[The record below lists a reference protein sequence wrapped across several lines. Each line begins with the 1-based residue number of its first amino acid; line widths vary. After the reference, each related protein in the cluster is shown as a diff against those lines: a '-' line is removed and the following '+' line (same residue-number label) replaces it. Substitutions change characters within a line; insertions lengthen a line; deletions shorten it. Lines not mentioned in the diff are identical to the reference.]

1 MKYIKTLLKIL
12 LFLFLIALIMS
23 FVIENI
29 VVNTFSQE
37 ILSRRVSE
45 YLLNE
50 IVSDVDTNNLETI
63 DDSIRNSEST
73 KKITAKF
80 INTVIQN
87 IVNNEEIEMD
97 IEDDVDTLI
106 LEYMPDKISNEKLRN
121 MRANIVKKI
130 TNTEEGLQDDLL
142 YSFGDNYLIILT
154 TYNIITNIY
163 FRIIIAILSLI
174 DMVILCILEKYKV
187 LRTIRNISI
196 IITIVMLGTFMLI
209 KMLSNFIG
217 QRLAGGWIQQIN
229 TNAAIISIVIASIT
243 TILLIIIDRIVN
255 LKLKKDESNAEI

>member
-87 IVNNEEIEMD
+87 IVNNEEIEMN

-130 TNTEEGLQDDLL
+130 TNTEERLQDNLL

-174 DMVILCILEKYKV
+174 DIVILCIWEKYKV

-196 IITIVMLGTFMLI
+196 IITIVMLGTFILI
-209 KMLSNFIG
+209 KMLSNFID
-217 QRLAGGWIQQIN
+217 QRLAGGWLQQVN
-229 TNAAIISIVIASIT
+229 TNAVIISIVIASIT

-255 LKLKKDESNAEI
+255 LKFKKDESNA

>member
-87 IVNNEEIEMD
+87 IVNNEEIEMN

-229 TNAAIISIVIASIT
+229 TNAVIISIVIASIT

-255 LKLKKDESNAEI
+255 LKFKKDESNA

>member
-87 IVNNEEIEMD
+87 IVNNEEIEMN

-106 LEYMPDKISNEKLRN
+106 LEYMPDKISNEKLQN

-130 TNTEEGLQDDLL
+130 TNTEERLQDNLL

-163 FRIIIAILSLI
+163 FRIIIAILLLI
-174 DMVILCILEKYKV
+174 DIVILCIWEKYKV

-196 IITIVMLGTFMLI
+196 IITIVMLGTFILI
-209 KMLSNFIG
+209 KMLSNFID
-217 QRLAGGWIQQIN
+217 QRLAGGWLQQVN
-229 TNAAIISIVIASIT
+229 TNAVIISIVIASIT

-255 LKLKKDESNAEI
+255 LKFKKDESNA

>member
-87 IVNNEEIEMD
+87 IVNNEEIEMN

-196 IITIVMLGTFMLI
+196 IITIVMLGTFMFI

-229 TNAAIISIVIASIT
+229 TNAVIISIVIASIT

-255 LKLKKDESNAEI
+255 LKFKKDESNA

>member
-106 LEYMPDKISNEKLRN
+106 LEYMPDKISNEKLQN

-130 TNTEEGLQDDLL
+130 TNTEERLQDNLL

-163 FRIIIAILSLI
+163 FRIIIAILLLI
-174 DMVILCILEKYKV
+174 DIVILCIWEKYKV

-196 IITIVMLGTFMLI
+196 IITIVMLGTFILI
-209 KMLSNFIG
+209 KMLSNFID
-217 QRLAGGWIQQIN
+217 QRLAGGWLQQVN
-229 TNAAIISIVIASIT
+229 TNAVIISIVIASIT

-255 LKLKKDESNAEI
+255 LKFKKDESNA